1 MIKCSFLKSKTI
13 ISWDIRLFKVK
24 LLILPKMTIVEK
36 GDFVSFLKITMS
48 LAGKGYLKEIR
59 KSLSLGLFNIA
70 RQRYQDKGLAQY
82 DTVKSSCSRARN
94 EVIEELQPVYI
105 GNEIVGW
112 VKLTV
117 PGI

>member
-1 MIKCSFLKSKTI
+1 MII
-13 ISWDIRLFKVK
+13 LFHEN
-24 LLILPKMTIVEK
+24 ILRYTGEINLHER
-36 GDFVSFLKITMS
+36 ITTS

-82 DTVKSSCSRARN
+82 DTVKSSCSLARN